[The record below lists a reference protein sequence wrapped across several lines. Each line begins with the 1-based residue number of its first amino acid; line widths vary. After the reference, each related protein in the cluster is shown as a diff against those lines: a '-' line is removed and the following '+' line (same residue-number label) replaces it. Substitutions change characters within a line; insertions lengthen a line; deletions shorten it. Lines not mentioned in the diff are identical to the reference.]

1 MISLTDRARKEIRR
15 ILEEK
20 HADGPTMG
28 LRVGVKGG
36 GCSGLSYVLEFDAAK
51 EKDQVIEEAGVRVL
65 CDPKSY
71 LYLNGMTL
79 DFEDGLMARG
89 FKFLNPN
96 AKRTCGC
103 GDSFST

>member
-1 MISLTDRARKEIRR
+1 MISLTDRAQNEIRR

-20 HADGPTMG
+20 HAASATMG

-36 GCSGLSYVLEFDAAK
+36 GCSGLSYVLEFDARK
-51 EKDQVIEEAGVRVL
+51 EKDHVLEDAGVRVL

-79 DFEDGLMARG
+79 DFEDGLMGRG

>member
-1 MISLTDRARKEIRR
+1 MISLTDRARTEIRR
-15 ILEEK
+15 ILVEK
-20 HADGPTMG
+20 HADADAVG

-36 GCSGLSYVLEFDAAK
+36 GCSGLSYVLDFDEKK
-51 EKDQVIEEAGVRVL
+51 EKDHILDEAGVRVL

-79 DFEDGLMARG
+79 DFEDGLMSRG

>member
-1 MISLTDRARKEIRR
+1 MISLTERARSEIRR
-15 ILEEK
+15 ILVEK
-20 HADGPTMG
+20 HTGAPEMG

-36 GCSGLSYVLEFDAAK
+36 GCSGLSYVLEFDGQK
-51 EKDQVIEEAGVRVL
+51 EKDHVLDESGVRVL

-79 DFEDGLMARG
+79 DFEDGLMGRG

>member
-1 MISLTDRARKEIRR
+1 MISLTDRARGEIRR
-15 ILEEK
+15 ILVEK
-20 HADGPTMG
+20 HSDEAEMG

-36 GCSGLSYVLEFDAAK
+36 GCSGLSYVLEFGGQK
-51 EKDQVIEEAGVRVL
+51 EKDHVLDEAGVRVL

-79 DFEDGLMARG
+79 DFEDGLMGRG
-89 FKFLNPN
+89 FKFLNPT